1 MKKFFA
7 SISMLMMFLL
17 ACAQGDTRLTVDAK
31 DLKIGT
37 TVNLVYD
44 AKGGPLGGQQNLIG
58 IAYTYDNYVWH
69 IHDVD
74 IKNVGNN
81 VWKGNFT
88 IPTQCGIVAFKF
100 KSGGL
105 STYQG
110 DYDVNGDKGFVY
122 KVMNA
127 KGKFMPGA
135 DAGYA
140 EMMAPQQTRQML
152 GSYGRFPTYFDNNKM
167 GDADLLALLHQEMK
181 ANKGCERHFFEMLVI
196 LNEKAG
202 GKAGLV
208 ENQKVLA
215 KLEKSELSD
224 YELNRLANLY
234 SYTLQ
239 DKTKAETI
247 QTLEDKTYPLGIIAR
262 SKRLENFVM
271 KGDSIFLKNA
281 ESYKRDFPINEWRK
295 NPDSYGHVFTN
306 FYRQWGRALWNTRK
320 DSQLLTVLKDVSVG
334 MIGDLFS
341 HGPVLRLKWPDDPKT
356 YVDVSKVYVDLMWS
370 KIDSPDNMDGILC
383 TPKQA
388 MWNALR
394 TTQYYTTVFAVI
406 SYRAGRIQ
414 QAVDYMEKIP
424 NDVRYSYNPQANE
437 AYAACLI
444 QLGRTTDANKVLE
457 NAAKTGMM
465 TPEMFKMLE
474 KQYDAMTDKPAPN
487 YHLYLDMLKSPETK
501 KRLQEEVKKGLVND
515 GFTSFN
521 VKDIDGNEVKSAN
534 WKSDDIIVL
543 DFWATWCSPCVAAL
557 SGMQMAV
564 EKYLKDPKVKFWFV
578 DTGDRA
584 TPEMLKEYFKKRG
597 FHDMHIIID
606 PTAQGSKNRNSQLYS
621 DMFPNASGIPQ
632 KAIIKN
638 GKIRYRASGYS
649 GSPSGLM
656 DEISAVV
663 ELLKAEQ

>member
-1 MKKFFA
+1 MKRFFVII
-7 SISMLMMFLL
+7 SIQMIALL
-17 ACAQGDTRLTVDAK
+17 AFAQGDSRLTVDAK
-31 DLKIGT
+31 NLKPGM
-37 TVNLVYD
+37 TVNLTYN
-44 AKGGPLGGQQNLIG
+44 AKEGPLGDQQNLIG

-74 IKNVGNN
+74 LKNVGNN
-81 VWKGNFT
+81 VWRGDFT
-88 IPTQCGIVAFKF
+88 IPTQSGAVAFKF

-127 KGKFMPGA
+127 KGKMMPGA

-140 EMMAPQQTRQML
+140 EMMAPQLTQRTL
-152 GSYGRFPTYFDNNKM
+152 GSYGRFPTYFDSNKM
-167 GDADLLALLHQEMK
+167 ENADLLSLLHQEMK
-181 ANKGCERHFFEMLVI
+181 ANKGSERHFFEMLVV

-202 GKAGLV
+202 GELGKT

-215 KLEKSELSD
+215 KLEKSELTD

-239 DKTKAETI
+239 NKAKAESI

-262 SKRLENFVM
+262 SKRLEQFV
-271 KGDSIFLKNA
+271 KKSDSIFLKSVEN
-281 ESYKRDFPINEWRK
+281 YKRDFPIKEWRK

-306 FYRQWGRALWNTRK
+306 FYRQWGRAVWSTRQ
-320 DSQLLTVLKDVSVG
+320 DGQLPFVLKDVSVG
-334 MIGDLFS
+334 MIGDLFG
-341 HGPVLRLKWPDDPKT
+341 HGPVLRLKWPDDPKS
-356 YVDVSKVYVDLMWS
+356 YVDVSKVYVDMMWS
-370 KIDSPDNMDGILC
+370 KIDSPDNMDGILF

-388 MWNALR
+388 KWNALR

-424 NDVRYSYNPQANE
+424 ADVRYSYNPQANE
-437 AYAACLI
+437 AYADCLI
-444 QLGRTTDANKVLE
+444 QLGRTADANTVLE
-457 NAAKTGMM
+457 NAARTGMM
-465 TPEMFKMLE
+465 TPNMFKMLE
-474 KQYDAMTDKPAPN
+474 KQYNGMIDKPAPN
-487 YHLYLDMLKSPETK
+487 YYLYLDMLKSPETK
-501 KRLQEEVKKGLVND
+501 KRLQDEVKKGLVSD
-515 GFTSFN
+515 DFTSFT
-521 VKDIDGNEVKSAN
+521 VKDIDGNVVKSADWN
-534 WKSDDIIVL
+534 SDDIIVL

-597 FHDMHIIID
+597 FHNMHIIID
-606 PTAQGSKNRNSQLYS
+606 PTAQGAKNKNSQLYS
-621 DMFPNASGIPQ
+621 DMFPHASGIPQ

-638 GKIRYRASGYS
+638 GKIRYRASGYA